1 MWEAAALSWV
11 GVALGS
17 FIDMKQAGKVNAKK
31 LRWFEPKDELA
42 QKYYQTELLAG
53 SDNDKLIRIAEQKS
67 DLDIVANHWTAQ
79 LQAELP
85 KEEVTDGSESK
96 E

>member
-1 MWEAAALSWV
+1 M
-11 GVALGS
+11 
-17 FIDMKQAGKVNAKK
+17 FTI
-31 LRWFEPKDELA
+31 
-42 QKYYQTELLAG
+42 
-53 SDNDKLIRIAEQKS
+53 NDKEYDQTTLSDKGKAVYAKLMRLGEQKA
-67 DLDIVANHWTAQ
+67 DLDIFVINYWTAQ

>member
-1 MWEAAALSWV
+1 MFTLNEKEYDESKLSDKGKAAYV
-11 GVALGS
+11 
-17 FIDMKQAGKVNAKK
+17 
-31 LRWFEPKDELA
+31 
-42 QKYYQTELLAG
+42 
-53 SDNDKLIRIAEQKS
+53 KLIRIAEQKA

-85 KEEVTDGSESK
+85 KDEVTDGSESK

>member
-1 MWEAAALSWV
+1 M
-11 GVALGS
+11 
-17 FIDMKQAGKVNAKK
+17 FTI
-31 LRWFEPKDELA
+31 
-42 QKYYQTELLAG
+42 
-53 SDNDKLIRIAEQKS
+53 NDKEYDQTTLSDKGKAVYAKLMRLGEQKA
-67 DLDIVANHWTAQ
+67 DLDIVINYWTTQ

>member
-1 MWEAAALSWV
+1 MFTINNKEYDQTTLSDKGKAV
-11 GVALGS
+11 YAKLMRLG
-17 FIDMKQAGKVNAKK
+17 
-31 LRWFEPKDELA
+31 
-42 QKYYQTELLAG
+42 
-53 SDNDKLIRIAEQKS
+53 EQKG
-67 DLDIVANHWTAQ
+67 DLDIVINYWTAQ

>member
-1 MWEAAALSWV
+1 M
-11 GVALGS
+11 
-17 FIDMKQAGKVNAKK
+17 FTI
-31 LRWFEPKDELA
+31 
-42 QKYYQTELLAG
+42 
-53 SDNDKLIRIAEQKS
+53 NDKEHDESNLSDKGRAVFNKLMRLGEQKA
-67 DLDIVANHWTAQ
+67 DLDIVINYWTAQ